1 MAKEPTSVHPI
12 GWLVLTCR
20 VALGGLFVFAAWLK
34 LSGPQAFADSVLAF
48 KIIPESADHL
58 TTLTTFVVPWT
69 EMVAGVALILGL
81 WARSAALVLS
91 LMLVVFMAGIG
102 SVVYRNAVLHQG
114 IDTHCGCF
122 GRFEWPCTD
131 KVGGCQIG
139 RDLAMLAMGVLVVLK
154 GPGPLAIDRES
165 TR

>member
-1 MAKEPTSVHPI
+1 MSKEPTNGHPI

-20 VALGGLFVFAAWLK
+20 VALGGLFVFAAWMK

-58 TTLTTFVVPWT
+58 STLTTFVVPWT

-91 LMLVVFMAGIG
+91 AMLVVFIAGIG
-102 SVVYRNAVLHQG
+102 SVLYRHMDVS
-114 IDTHCGCF
+114 CGCF
-122 GRFEWPCTD
+122 GKFEWPCT
-131 KVGGCQIG
+131 GPLGWCQIG
-139 RDLAMLAMGVLVVLK
+139 RDLAMLAMGLLVVLK